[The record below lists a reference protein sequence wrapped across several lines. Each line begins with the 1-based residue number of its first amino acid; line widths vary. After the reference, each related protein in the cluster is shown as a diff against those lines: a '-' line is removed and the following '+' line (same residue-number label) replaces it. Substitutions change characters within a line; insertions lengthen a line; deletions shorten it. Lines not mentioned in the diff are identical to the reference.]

1 MSTVF
6 NDVAISNVLLFLYY
20 LLSLECVAYCQH
32 RFSFKVVCKLSCIAW
47 CTFYRTYL
55 FYALFDW
62 HLIVFNPQ
70 VVQYYRWFILG
81 KNIKFY
87 PVTTGPIGKLAGQ
100 CTTAASTFNLAG
112 LNIFINYTF
121 FCKKKRVVL
130 DLIVH
135 IAESHIFF
143 HSSSYTFKMSTW
155 IFAKKRQSIWGCY
168 QHRVCPQM

>member
-47 CTFYRTYL
+47 CIFYRTYL

-87 PVTTGPIGKLAGQ
+87 PVTTGPLDKLAGQ

-112 LNIFINYTF
+112 LTILINYNL
-121 FCKKKRVVL
+121 FCKKNGSSGSDRTHCRK
-130 DLIVH
+130 
-135 IAESHIFF
+135 SHLFPFF
-143 HSSSYTFKMSTW
+143 FVYLQDVNLNICKETAVNLRLLS
-155 IFAKKRQSIWGCY
+155 A
-168 QHRVCPQM
+168 